1 MRSSPDRKDM
11 TMGYTPY
18 GYRIENGEAV
28 IDKTAAT
35 KISKLYEAYLA
46 GASFE
51 TSAKMAG
58 IKIQHCGAKRMMANR
73 HYLGD
78 DFYPAI
84 IDSETFDK
92 AEAEKQ
98 HRAEALGRLDR
109 KKEKPAQV
117 IPTNFRFE
125 KPEKSYKDPA
135 MQAQYLYSLI
145 ETEAM

>member
-1 MRSSPDRKDM
+1 M

-51 TSAKMAG
+51 ASAKMAG

-84 IDSETFDK
+84 IDNETFDK

>member
-1 MRSSPDRKDM
+1 M
-11 TMGYTPY
+11 TMGHTPY
-18 GYRIENGEAV
+18 GYRIENGNAV
-28 IDKTAAT
+28 IDETAAT
-35 KISKLYEAYLA
+35 KIRKLYEAYLA

-58 IKIQHCGAKRMMANR
+58 IEIQHCGAKRMMANR

-84 IDSETFDK
+84 IDKDTFDK

-98 HRAEALGRLDR
+98 HRVEALGRLDR
-109 KKEKPAQV
+109 KKEKPAPV

>member
-1 MRSSPDRKDM
+1 
-11 TMGYTPY
+11 MGHTPY
-18 GYRIENGEAV
+18 GYRIENGKAV
-28 IDKTAAT
+28 IDEEASA
-35 KISKLYEAYLA
+35 KIKKLYEAYLA
-46 GASFE
+46 GASFQ
-51 TSAKMAG
+51 SAANEAG
-58 IKIQHCGAKRMMANR
+58 IEVKHCGAKRMMANR

-135 MQAQYLYSLI
+135 MQAQDLYSLI

>member
-1 MRSSPDRKDM
+1 M

-78 DFYPAI
+78 DFYPA
-84 IDSETFDK
+84 
-92 AEAEKQ
+92 
-98 HRAEALGRLDR
+98 
-109 KKEKPAQV
+109 KPAQI

-125 KPEKSYKDPA
+125 KPEKSYQDPA